1 MGTTPSPPSQD
12 PTVATHQ
19 GLTTVRTQKQKVESE
34 GMGKSVHKK
43 SSGREWGEHTY
54 IRQNP
59 VLNCLKCHIPT
70 TSESNLYQNPM
81 AIPPTEIGKTKTKT
95 KNSFIAH

>member
-1 MGTTPSPPSQD
+1 MGTTLFHLPKIQLLLHTRDSLQ
-12 PTVATHQ
+12 
-19 GLTTVRTQKQKVESE
+19 LRTQKQKVESE

-43 SSGREWGEHTY
+43 GSGREWGGHT
-54 IRQNP
+54 

-70 TSESNLYQNPM
+70 TSESKIYQNPM
-81 AIPPTEIGKTKTKT
+81 ATPPTEIGKNKIKT